1 MQLKL
6 LSISCS
12 LNLFEQACIMIE
24 TPALPRNTSQLLS
37 CSPASTHCDRKPA
50 GPQPL
55 PAHNSPVDH
64 SPHAGAAFIDIP
76 STNASFQVSSSPSS
90 SPRLLAAARG
100 TRAVTPSRCKPS
112 HCTLHL
118 THWHALHL
126 VPTRSFMWC
135 FGGCGWPAVDQ
146 INGFLCSKCILIKST
161 SASAPSTKPLD
172 LAENPNTRAALS
184 CGGSANQPK
193 QKSCSMQ

>member
-64 SPHAGAAFIDIP
+64 SPHAGAAFIDIS
-76 STNASFQVSSSPSS
+76 STNASFQVISNPSS
-90 SPRLLAAARG
+90 YPRPLAAARG

-112 HCTLHL
+112 HCTLQH
-118 THWHALHL
+118 THWHALQL
-126 VPTRSFMWC
+126 VPTRSFWRLRVDSC
-135 FGGCGWPAVDQ
+135 RSIQRLPLLQVYVDQ
-146 INGFLCSKCILIKST
+146 VNGCLCHIT
-161 SASAPSTKPLD
+161 PQT
-172 LAENPNTRAALS
+172 
-184 CGGSANQPK
+184 
-193 QKSCSMQ
+193 